1 MRIHLRKCAEGGGV
15 IKEQSNGALTSRC
28 RQEYGCVE
36 LELLAEV
43 VSTQCR
49 DGVVVCARM
58 CRGWAVRMRPG
69 GSRLNAGSGK

>member
-43 VSTQCR
+43 VTTQCR

-58 CRGWAVRMRPG
+58 CRGLVVRMRPG